1 MKLRSGK
8 IPGGPINSK
17 RKLND
22 RSSESDSF
30 DSENYELS
38 NFSHFSVNETK
49 RKLNNDQLS
58 KFRKSYDHAGTIE
71 VSQYLKKGETE
82 ELIYKKFENRGYEIC
97 LQQTEKKM
105 V

>member
-1 MKLRSGK
+1 MKLKSGK

-17 RKLND
+17 RKLDD

-49 RKLNNDQLS
+49 RKLTND
-58 KFRKSYDHAGTIE
+58 
-71 VSQYLKKGETE
+71 
-82 ELIYKKFENRGYEIC
+82 
-97 LQQTEKKM
+97 
-105 V
+105 